1 MRGTPHWLS
10 SVSRGVAGMAGRDVV
25 VAAALALARRAEQ
38 RSRTTMRH
46 QVPDRVVTIGGG
58 TGSFTMLSELKKVT
72 MHLWAI
78 VAMTDSGG
86 SSRRLMDEFGHPL
99 PLGDLRQALV
109 ALSRSRKLWGDIF
122 RYRFPDAPGGVV
134 GGHSLGN
141 LILHALED
149 QNGGDLLGALEDA
162 EEMLN
167 AAGHV
172 IPVTLERAT
181 LCAELSDGTIVRGE
195 TEIDRPAERAV
206 LPIARAF
213 LDPPV
218 TVLPRARKAIERADR
233 LLIGPGDL
241 YTSLVPCLLVDGVA
255 EAIRACEGEVVYV
268 CNVMTKRGETDGF
281 AASDFVREVHR
292 YLGRRVDTAVINT
305 TEPPA
310 ELTARYAEEGAFPV
324 SPDLAAVR
332 ALVPHLL
339 AGPFATTEPLVRHD
353 AERVVVA
360 LWPDLAAD

>member
-1 MRGTPHWLS
+1 MRY
-10 SVSRGVAGMAGRDVV
+10 
-25 VAAALALARRAEQ
+25 
-38 RSRTTMRH
+38 

-58 TGSFTMLSELKKVT
+58 TGSFTMLSELKKVAGN
-72 MHLWAI
+72 LWAI

-122 RYRFPDAPGGVV
+122 RYRFPDAPDGDI

-149 QNGGDLLGALEDA
+149 QNEGDLLAAIEDA

-181 LCAELSDGTIVRGE
+181 LCAELSDGSVVRGE
-195 TEIDRPAERAV
+195 TEIDRPGERAV
-206 LPIARAF
+206 LPIRRAF

-218 TVLPRARKAIERADR
+218 SVLPRARKAIERADK

-241 YTSLVPCLLVDGVA
+241 YTSLIPCLLVDGVA
-255 EAIRACEGEVVYV
+255 EAIRSCEGEVIYV
-268 CNVMTKRGETDGF
+268 CNVMTKHGETDGF
-281 AASDFVREVHR
+281 AASDFVRQIHH
-292 YLGRRVDTAVINT
+292 YLGRRVDTVVVNTAEPSPELAV
-305 TEPPA
+305 
-310 ELTARYAEEGAFPV
+310 RYAEEGAYSV
-324 SPDLAAVR
+324 APDLAAVR
-332 ALVPHLL
+332 TLVPHVL

-360 LWPDLAAD
+360 LWPELVG

>member
-1 MRGTPHWLS
+1 MMIRVANARQQVQEGDGPRMRY
-10 SVSRGVAGMAGRDVV
+10 
-25 VAAALALARRAEQ
+25 
-38 RSRTTMRH
+38 

-72 MHLWAI
+72 ANLSAV

-122 RYRFPDAPGGVV
+122 RHRFPDAPGGVV

-149 QNGGDLLGALEDA
+149 QNGGDLLAALEDA
-162 EEMLN
+162 EELLN
-167 AAGHV
+167 TAGHV
-172 IPVTLERAT
+172 IPVTLEQAT
-181 LCAELSDGTIVRGE
+181 LCVELGDGTIVRGE
-195 TEIDRPAERAV
+195 TEIDRPGDREV
-206 LPIARAF
+206 LPITRAF

-233 LLIGPGDL
+233 VLIGPGDL

-255 EAIRACEGEVVYV
+255 EAIRDCEGEIVYV

-281 AASDFVREVHR
+281 TAGDFVRVIHH
-292 YLGRRVDTAVINT
+292 YLGRRVDTVVVNTAVA
-305 TEPPA
+305 PA
-310 ELTARYAEEGAFPV
+310 ELIARYAEEGAHPV
-324 SPDLAAVR
+324 APELDALR
-332 ALVPHLL
+332 ALAPHVL
-339 AGPFATTEPLVRHD
+339 AGPYATTEPLIRHD
-353 AERVVVA
+353 AERVAVA
-360 LWPDLAAD
+360 LWPELAG

>member
-1 MRGTPHWLS
+1 MRY
-10 SVSRGVAGMAGRDVV
+10 
-25 VAAALALARRAEQ
+25 
-38 RSRTTMRH
+38 

-58 TGSFTMLSELKKVT
+58 TGSFTMLSELKKVVAN
-72 MHLWAI
+72 LWAI

-149 QNGGDLLGALEDA
+149 QNEGDLLAALEDA
-162 EEMLN
+162 EELLN
-167 AAGHV
+167 TAGHV
-172 IPVTLERAT
+172 IPVTLEQAT
-181 LCAELSDGTIVRGE
+181 LCVELSDGAIIRGE
-195 TEIDRPAERAV
+195 TEIDRPGDREV

-233 LLIGPGDL
+233 VLIGPGDL
-241 YTSLVPCLLVDGVA
+241 YTSLVPCLLVDGVD
-255 EAIRACEGEVVYV
+255 EALRDCEGEVVYV
-268 CNVMTKRGETDGF
+268 CNVMTKHGETDGF
-281 AASDFVREVHR
+281 KASDFVRVIHQ
-292 YLGRRVDTAVINT
+292 YLGRRVDTVVVNT
-305 TEPPA
+305 AEPSA
-310 ELTARYAEEGAFPV
+310 ELAALYAEEGAYAV
-324 SPDLAAVR
+324 TPDLAAVR
-332 ALVPHLL
+332 ALVPHVL
-339 AGPFATTEPLVRHD
+339 AGPYATNEPLVRHD
-353 AERVVVA
+353 AERVIVA
-360 LWPDLAAD
+360 LWPEVAS